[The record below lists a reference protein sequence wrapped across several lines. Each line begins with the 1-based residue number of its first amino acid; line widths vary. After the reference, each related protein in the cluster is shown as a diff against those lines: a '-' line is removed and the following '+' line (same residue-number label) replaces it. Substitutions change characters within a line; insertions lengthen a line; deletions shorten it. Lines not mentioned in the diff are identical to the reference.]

1 MPLPKHHLIY
11 PKEVYGFYKRAGVQ
25 TAKRNPAKTTL
36 AIIALPLLAIGIGYV
51 AHQHLNGT
59 RPDIKNEP
67 LKAQQSAAG
76 MIGAEATVNRPKPA
90 STFAPQTGNGLVA
103 EKTLPKASPKAG
115 VTGNTLK
122 HNAVTPSLASSSTP
136 AACIRSAH
144 KCDCYTGQGV
154 KLGTP
159 AAMCVDIV
167 MAGSLKE
174 YGHGDRDQPPQSR
187 PTSRPLENYYSSI
200 SITNSLRARQQATI
214 AMQSHGGF
222 SAIGRSDQSTSSS
235 QSGS

>member
-1 MPLPKHHLIY
+1 LPKRHLIY
-11 PKEVYGFYKRAGVQ
+11 PKEVYGFYKRASVH
-25 TAKRNPAKTTL
+25 TAQRNPAKTIL

-67 LKAQQSAAG
+67 LKAQQSATG
-76 MIGAEATVNRPKPA
+76 MIGAEATVNRPTPA
-90 STFAPQTGNGLVA
+90 STFSSQTGKGLVV
-103 EKTLPKASPKAG
+103 EKTSPKTRI
-115 VTGNTLK
+115 TGNTLK
-122 HNAVTPSLASSSTP
+122 HNAITHSVASSSTP

-144 KCDCYTGQGV
+144 KCDCYTGQGI
-154 KLGTP
+154 KLDTP
-159 AAMCVDIV
+159 TAMCVDIV

-174 YGHGDRDQPPQSR
+174 YWHGDRDQPPQSM
-187 PTSRPLENYYSSI
+187 PASRPLENHYSSI
-200 SITNSLRARQQATI
+200 SITNSLRASKQAAI

-222 SAIGRSDQSTSSS
+222 STPARSDQSTSSS